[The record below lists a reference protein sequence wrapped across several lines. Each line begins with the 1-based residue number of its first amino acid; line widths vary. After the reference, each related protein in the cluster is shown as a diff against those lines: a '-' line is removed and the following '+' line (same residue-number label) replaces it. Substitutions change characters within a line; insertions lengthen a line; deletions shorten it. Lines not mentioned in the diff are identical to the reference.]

1 MEKRE
6 KSIEERGKGIK
17 CKKCGYVL
25 VNKWEFNVYRKF
37 YVEEGKFLWEKV
49 IGLMCRIC
57 SKVFFNRKVLYI
69 Y

>member
-37 YVEEGKFLWEKV
+37 YVEEEKF
-49 IGLMCRIC
+49 
-57 SKVFFNRKVLYI
+57 
-69 Y
+69 